1 MAHVYLQ
8 EAKGPGY
15 ATFVGN
21 GSFRPW
27 FHGADALVD
36 QARRQVAAAAGAPI
50 QWHFAEATRSLFAE
64 RGVTGVQVLFT
75 P

>member
-1 MAHVYLQ
+1 MR
-8 EAKGPGY
+8 
-15 ATFVGN
+15 N

-36 QARRQVAAAAGAPI
+36 QARRQVAAAGGAPI
-50 QWHFAEATRSLFAE
+50 QWHFAEESAANATRSLFTE
-64 RGVTGVQVLFT
+64 QGVTGIQVLFT